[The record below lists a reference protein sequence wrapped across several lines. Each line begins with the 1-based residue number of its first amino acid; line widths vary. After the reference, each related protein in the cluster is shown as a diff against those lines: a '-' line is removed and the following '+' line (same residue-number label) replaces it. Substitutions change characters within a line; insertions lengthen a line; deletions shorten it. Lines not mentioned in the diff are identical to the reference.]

1 LKAIFD
7 TAVERSLAQAMKQG
21 QVVPI
26 TQRDL
31 LEVVKSIRPSTKAWF
46 ESARNYALY
55 SNQGGFYND
64 VLSFLGIKK

>member
-1 LKAIFD
+1 
-7 TAVERSLAQAMKQG
+7 MKTG

-31 LEVVKSIRPSTKAWF
+31 LDVAKSLKPSTKAWF
-46 ESARNYALY
+46 ESAKNYALY

-64 VLSFLGIKK
+64 VLAFLGIKK